1 MRKVYLN
8 SFASLVS
15 KRNDNSLMNAICRM
29 VEDHDAPFWYSRI
42 RSGVK
47 SFFGENLDY
56 SILDSLLVKLGT
68 VVPLTTFQKN
78 DCENS
83 KEAVRLISNMSF
95 DCLKGR
101 TLLKPAAKSIPFYGV
116 ELDVNPDAIIMWKD
130 QQGKYHVGA
139 IKTKLKKSAFKKEEA
154 TMIACMIKYY
164 LHTLFPEYEVED
176 DYCICYDAF
185 RSKFYRV
192 TDYSKNLLIASSIA
206 QRIAAMAPVAA

>member
-8 SFASLVS
+8 TFASLVC
-15 KRNDNSLMNAICRM
+15 KRNENSLANAINRM
-29 VEDHDAPFWYSRI
+29 VENHDAPFWYSRI

-47 SFFGENLDY
+47 SFFGDNLDY
-56 SILDSLLVKLGT
+56 GILDSLLSKLDM

-83 KEAVRLISNMSF
+83 RQAVNLIKAMSF
-95 DCLKGR
+95 NFLNGK
-101 TLLKPAAKSIPFYGV
+101 TLLKPAAKSIHFHGI

-130 QQGKYHVGA
+130 PQGKYHVGA
-139 IKTKLKKSAFKKEEA
+139 LKTKRKKSAFKKEEA
-154 TMIACMIKYY
+154 TMIACIIKYY
-164 LHTLFPEYEVED
+164 LQTLFPEYEVED

-185 RSKFYRV
+185 RSKYYRV
-192 TDYSKNLLIASSIA
+192 VDYSKNLLLASSIA